1 MALVDD
7 VVEGANIFTGL
18 AIGAAALIVWPLVRP
33 LVRPLAKTAIKGG
46 ILAYREATRLYDGT
60 VRGIGDL
67 AKEAMEEVGPE
78 LAQEAAEKIGA
89 DLAEEAVEEIGAEVV
104 KEAI

>member
-7 VVEGANIFTGL
+7 VLEGGDVVTGL
-18 AIGAAALIVWPLVRP
+18 AIGAAALIMWPLMRP

-46 ILAYREATRLYDGT
+46 ILAYREATWLYDGT

-67 AKEAMEEVGPE
+67 AREAIEEVGP
-78 LAQEAAEKIGA
+78 
-89 DLAEEAVEEIGAEVV
+89 DLAKEVLEEVGANLA